1 MKLDLER
8 LREMHPALP
17 LSTATS
23 YAHRAA
29 LALGRRHEPGV
40 SAEVTLDAES
50 VIATLVWEKR
60 PAADALQLDYHRVTE
75 DGAEAV
81 ALALVHSSRSW
92 VVLRRLQ
99 REEHAD
105 WLLRETTSRRLVALE
120 VSGTDEG
127 DEDTRLSAKLAQVAQ
142 STAARKRAACVVGFL
157 QPRVAFAL
165 AAEAPR

>member
-1 MKLDLER
+1 MKLDIEQLHK
-8 LREMHPALP
+8 MHPALP
-17 LSTATS
+17 PTTADS

-29 LALGRRHEPGV
+29 LALGRRHAPGV
-40 SAEVTLDAES
+40 VAGVLLDAQLLR
-50 VIATLVWEKR
+50 ATLSWKDR

-81 ALALVHSSRSW
+81 ALALVHASRSW

-105 WLLRETTSRRLVALE
+105 WLLRETTTRRLVALE

-127 DEDTRLSAKLAQVAQ
+127 DSDARLSVKLAQVAQ
-142 STAARKRAACVVGFL
+142 SRVARTRAACVVGFL
-157 QPRVAFAL
+157 EPRIAL
-165 AAEAPR
+165 TIAREVSR

>member
-17 LSTATS
+17 LPTATA

-29 LALGRRHEPGV
+29 LALGRRHAPGV
-40 SAEVTLDAES
+40 AAEVTVDAEPA
-50 VIATLVWEKR
+50 VATLSWEER

-75 DGAEAV
+75 DGAGRWPC
-81 ALALVHSSRSW
+81 SRPSLTLL

-127 DEDTRLSAKLAQVAQ
+127 DGDSRLSVKLAQVAR

-157 QPRVAFAL
+157 EPRVALAL
-165 AAEAPR
+165 AAEASR

>member
-1 MKLDLER
+1 
-8 LREMHPALP
+8 
-17 LSTATS
+17 
-23 YAHRAA
+23 
-29 LALGRRHEPGV
+29 V
-40 SAEVTLDAES
+40 V
-50 VIATLVWEKR
+50 ATLVWEKR

-127 DEDTRLSAKLAQVAQ
+127 DEDARLSAKLAQVAQ

-157 QPRVAFAL
+157 APRIAFAL

>member
-29 LALGRRHEPGV
+29 LALGRRHEPGA
-40 SAEVTLDAES
+40 SAEVTLDGES
-50 VIATLVWEKR
+50 VVATLVWEKR

-120 VSGTDEG
+120 ISYHPQSGWFDEG
-127 DEDTRLSAKLAQVAQ
+127 PQRGPPGDEGSYAPGL
-142 STAARKRAACVVGFL
+142 
-157 QPRVAFAL
+157 PR
-165 AAEAPR
+165 EGD

>member
-17 LSTATS
+17 SATADA

-29 LALGRRHEPGV
+29 LALGRRHAPGV
-40 SAEVTLDAES
+40 AALVTIDAES
-50 VIATLVWEKR
+50 VAATLSWEAR

-81 ALALVHSSRSW
+81 ALALVHASRSW
-92 VVLRRLQ
+92 MVLRRLQ

-105 WLLRETTSRRLVALE
+105 WLLRETATRRLVALE

-127 DEDTRLSAKLAQVAQ
+127 DGDVRLSAKLTQVAQ
-142 STAARKRAACVVGFL
+142 STAARRRAACVVGFL
-157 QPRVAFAL
+157 EPRIAL
-165 AAEAPR
+165 AIVREAPR

>member
-1 MKLDLER
+1 MKLNLER

-17 LSTATS
+17 LTTAAA

-29 LALGRRHEPGV
+29 LALGRRHGPGV
-40 SAEVTLDAES
+40 AAEVTLDAES
-50 VIATLVWEKR
+50 VEATLSWAER

-81 ALALVHSSRSW
+81 ALALVHASRSW

-99 REEHAD
+99 REEYAD

-127 DEDTRLSAKLAQVAQ
+127 DGDARLSAKLAQVAR

-157 QPRVAFAL
+157 EPRIAL
-165 AAEAPR
+165 ALAREASR